1 VTVNKTYVAPPP
13 APPPPCVDAERAAVD
28 GSCPPPPPP
37 TPPEMVE
44 RVTPSITKNGQ
55 NYALRPLNF
64 TYYPHPAIVVYDP
77 PGGQLGGNTTVT
89 LFGTFPGGSEYVCR
103 FGTTLVPAT
112 YSGARAA
119 GVDEELVCSSPNMT
133 AMDLTRG
140 ANNGRA
146 VELRVSL
153 NNQQFE
159 LAGPFTFYDEPI
171 FESMVPLA
179 GPTEGGTRV
188 VIRSGVG
195 QLAAHPQ
202 PGYDDQHQY
211 FCRGKNP
218 KVPSRLLRS
227 SIPGLAPPQP
237 TGAAHLTPHLL
248 LYNSTHTRPRPLAR
262 VEQVPGSY
270 LGGDELVCV
279 TPPLTRG
286 GTAVQVLLPLSSG
299 GSGRP
304 CRC

>member
-1 VTVNKTYVAPPP
+1 MTVNKTYVAPPP

-211 FCRGKNP
+211 FCRFGKNP
-218 KVPSRLLRS
+218 KVRPACFGARSLDWHRLSQPALPTSRRICYS
-227 SIPGLAPPQP
+227 
-237 TGAAHLTPHLL
+237 
-248 LYNSTHTRPRPLAR
+248 NSTHTRPRPPRSRGAGPRQLPRRRRAR
-262 VEQVPGSY
+262 VRHAAAHARRHRRAGASAP
-270 LGGDELVCV
+270 LLRWLW
-279 TPPLTRG
+279 PPL
-286 GTAVQVLLPLSSG
+286 
-299 GSGRP
+299 
-304 CRC
+304 